1 MEYRMGLILLSGG
14 EAVLAER
21 AISDFIAARPE
32 AEVNSLDAS
41 EIEVGAITDAL
52 SPSLFGGDR
61 IVVLKEL
68 QDLDSDCADELL
80 AYVESPEED
89 VDLLLWHKG
98 GVKGKAVLD
107 KIKKAKPT
115 IIECETIKKD
125 GDKADFVRQEF
136 KRLGRKVSTDAV
148 QALIDA
154 LGSDLRELNSAI
166 SQLSSDVIAGKM
178 IDADDVD
185 KYQQGRVE
193 TSGFD
198 VADAAMERKQAAA
211 LIALRNALDTGT
223 DPVMIVSALA
233 SNLRA
238 VGKVSGIS
246 RGVRSYDVAGE
257 LGMAPWQI
265 DKARRTLAHWTP
277 ETLTRAVI
285 AVAQA
290 DADIKGAAADPIHA
304 LERAIIAMTS

>member
-1 MEYRMGLILLSGG
+1 MGLILLSGG

>member
-1 MEYRMGLILLSGG
+1 MGLILLSGG

-68 QDLDSDCADELL
+68 QDLDIDCADELL

>member
-1 MEYRMGLILLSGG
+1 MGLILLSGG

-21 AISDFIAARPE
+21 AIADFIANHPE

-52 SPSLFGGDR
+52 SPSLFGGNR

-80 AYVESPEED
+80 EYIEQPEDD
-89 VDLLLWHKG
+89 VDVLLWHKG
-98 GVKGKAVLD
+98 GVKGKALLD
-107 KIKKAKPT
+107 KIKKTKPT

-136 KRLGRKVSTDAV
+136 KRLNRKVSTDAV

-166 SQLSSDVIAGKM
+166 SQLSSDVVAGKM
-178 IDADDVD
+178 IDVEHID
-185 KYQQGRVE
+185 KYQNGRVE

-198 VADAAMERKQAAA
+198 VADAAMERKQGEA

-223 DPVMIVSALA
+223 DPVMIISALA

-238 VGKVSGIS
+238 VGKVSGVS
-246 RGVRSYDVAGE
+246 RGVRSFDVAGE

-277 ETLTRAVI
+277 DSLTRAVI

-304 LERAIIAMTS
+304 LERAIIVMTS

>member
-1 MEYRMGLILLSGG
+1 MGLILLSGG

-198 VADAAMERKQAAA
+198 VADAAMERQQAAA

>member
-1 MEYRMGLILLSGG
+1 MGLILLSGG

-61 IVVLKEL
+61 IVVLKDL

-80 AYVESPEED
+80 AYIESPEED

-178 IDADDVD
+178 IDAEDVD

>member
-1 MEYRMGLILLSGG
+1 VEYRMGLILLSGG

>member
-1 MEYRMGLILLSGG
+1 MGLILLSGG

-21 AISDFIAARPE
+21 AISDFLSARPQ

-52 SPSLFGGDR
+52 SPSLFGGNR

-68 QDLDSDCADELL
+68 QDLDSDCAEELL
-80 AYVESPEED
+80 AYIEQPEDD
-89 VDLLLWHKG
+89 VDVVLWHKG
-98 GVKGKAVLD
+98 GIKGKAVLD

-136 KRLGRKVSTDAV
+136 KRLNRKVSTDGV

-166 SQLSSDVIAGKM
+166 SQLSSDVVAGKM
-178 IDADDVD
+178 IDVDDID
-185 KYQQGRVE
+185 KYQNGRIE

-198 VADAAMERKQAAA
+198 VADAAMERNQGAA

-233 SNLRA
+233 ANLRA
-238 VGKVSGIS
+238 VGKVSGVS
-246 RGVRSYDVAGE
+246 RGVRSFDIAGE

-277 ETLTRAVI
+277 DSLTRAVI

-304 LERAIIAMTS
+304 LERAIIVMTS

>member
-1 MEYRMGLILLSGG
+1 MGLILLSGG

-80 AYVESPEED
+80 AYIESPEED
-89 VDLLLWHKG
+89 IDLLLWHKG

>member
-1 MEYRMGLILLSGG
+1 MGLILLSGG

-61 IVVLKEL
+61 IVVLKDL

-80 AYVESPEED
+80 AYIESPEED

-115 IIECETIKKD
+115 IIDCETIKKD

-178 IDADDVD
+178 IDAEDVD

>member
-1 MEYRMGLILLSGG
+1 MGLILLSGG

-21 AISDFIAARPE
+21 AISDFLSARPQ

-61 IVVLKEL
+61 IVIVKDI
-68 QDLDSDCADELL
+68 QDLDSDCAEELL
-80 AYVESPEED
+80 AYIEQPEDD
-89 VDLLLWHKG
+89 VDVVLWHKG
-98 GVKGKAVLD
+98 GIKGKAVLD

-136 KRLGRKVSTDAV
+136 KRLNRKVSTDGV

-166 SQLSSDVIAGKM
+166 SQLSSDVVAGKM
-178 IDADDVD
+178 IDVDDID
-185 KYQQGRVE
+185 KYQNGRIE

-198 VADAAMERKQAAA
+198 VADAAMERNQGAA

-233 SNLRA
+233 ANLRA
-238 VGKVSGIS
+238 VGKVSGVS
-246 RGVRSYDVAGE
+246 RGVRSFDIAGE

-277 ETLTRAVI
+277 DSLTRAVI

-304 LERAIIAMTS
+304 LERAIIVMTS

>member
-1 MEYRMGLILLSGG
+1 MGLTLIQGG
-14 EAVLAER
+14 ESILADR
-21 AISDFIAARPE
+21 AIAAVIASRPT
-32 AEVNSLDAS
+32 ATTTQLDCG
-41 EIEVGAITDAL
+41 EIELGAITDAL
-52 SPSLFGGDR
+52 APSLFGEDR
-61 IVVLKEL
+61 TIILREIQELAQEL
-68 QDLDSDCADELL
+68 QEEITEYLTNPDESVHL
-80 AYVESPEED
+80 V
-89 VDLLLWHKG
+89 LWHKG

-246 RGVRSYDVAGE
+246 RGCLLY
-257 LGMAPWQI
+257 
-265 DKARRTLAHWTP
+265 
-277 ETLTRAVI
+277 
-285 AVAQA
+285 
-290 DADIKGAAADPIHA
+290 
-304 LERAIIAMTS
+304 TSPSPRD

>member
-1 MEYRMGLILLSGG
+1 VEYRMGLILLSGG

-198 VADAAMERKQAAA
+198 VADAAMERQQAAA

>member
-1 MEYRMGLILLSGG
+1 MGLILLSGG

-21 AISDFIAARPE
+21 AISDFLSARPQ

-61 IVVLKEL
+61 IVIVKDI
-68 QDLDSDCADELL
+68 QDLDSDCAEELL
-80 AYVESPEED
+80 AYVEQPEDD
-89 VDLLLWHKG
+89 VDVVLWHKG

-136 KRLGRKVSTDAV
+136 KRLNRKVSTDGV

-166 SQLSSDVIAGKM
+166 SQLSSDVVAGKM
-178 IDADDVD
+178 IDVDDID
-185 KYQQGRVE
+185 KYQNGRIE

-198 VADAAMERKQAAA
+198 VADAAMERNQGAA

-233 SNLRA
+233 ANLRA
-238 VGKVSGIS
+238 VGKVSGVS
-246 RGVRSYDVAGE
+246 RGVRSFDIAGE

-277 ETLTRAVI
+277 DSLTRAVI

-304 LERAIIAMTS
+304 LERAIIVMTS

>member
-1 MEYRMGLILLSGG
+1 MGLILLSGG

-52 SPSLFGGDR
+52 SPSLFGRDR

-198 VADAAMERKQAAA
+198 VADAAMERQQAAA

>member
-1 MEYRMGLILLSGG
+1 MGLILLSGG

-80 AYVESPEED
+80 AYIESPEED